1 MPIVLSLN
9 YGHRRP
15 AEARYLKSLLS
26 RLDALQEDLQRELN
40 RLENTEAQTP
50 LLSLKPLLSR

>member
-1 MPIVLSLN
+1 MDTAA
-9 YGHRRP
+9 
-15 AEARYLKSLLS
+15 AEARHLKSLLS